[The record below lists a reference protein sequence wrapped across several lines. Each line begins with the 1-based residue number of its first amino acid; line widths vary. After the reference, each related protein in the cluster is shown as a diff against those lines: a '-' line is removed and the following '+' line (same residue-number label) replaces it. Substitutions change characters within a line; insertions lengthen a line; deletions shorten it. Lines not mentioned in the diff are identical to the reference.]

1 MVSDTDSKTRKPSRL
16 LWRLYT
22 SYAILIV
29 VMGSAFGLLT
39 REHFSDNPEAA
50 GKIILLSCIV
60 ATVLALI
67 LGNLLQRKVSGQL
80 EPLTQVA
87 EAYSR
92 GDFSQRAPLILDSET
107 DRLACALNSL
117 ADDLQEQI
125 GSLRAEHN
133 RLRVILGGMKDGIVA
148 IDNGERI
155 VLINPIASRL
165 LNIDHRS
172 NRGREILEA
181 IRSNKVND
189 LLLNTLRTQRP
200 SESEF
205 QMITPLG
212 ERTIVAYTSPLM
224 DASQEVTGALAVFHD
239 ITEVRRLEMVRQD
252 FVANVSHELKTP
264 ITAIRGLAETLEE
277 DPSMASDTRV
287 RFTRKITKQSH
298 RLSLLVSD
306 LLALARLEEHSGSD
320 GFAPMDLRTVV
331 QERITS
337 LSRLETHQIQA
348 RVTSDLGK
356 QPLLVLGEEEE
367 LRQAIGNLID
377 NALKY
382 TPADGEV
389 QVSTGITDDKVH
401 IEVRDSGIGIGTEH
415 LERIFERFYRVDKA
429 RSREVGGT
437 GLGLSIVKHVCINH
451 GGDITVKSE
460 EGAGSV
466 FRMQIPL
473 IPSKKI
479 HAAPQN

>member
-1 MVSDTDSKTRKPSRL
+1 
-16 LWRLYT
+16 
-22 SYAILIV
+22 
-29 VMGSAFGLLT
+29 
-39 REHFSDNPEAA
+39 
-50 GKIILLSCIV
+50 
-60 ATVLALI
+60 
-67 LGNLLQRKVSGQL
+67 
-80 EPLTQVA
+80 
-87 EAYSR
+87 
-92 GDFSQRAPLILDSET
+92 
-107 DRLACALNSL
+107 
-117 ADDLQEQI
+117 
-125 GSLRAEHN
+125 
-133 RLRVILGGMKDGIVA
+133 
-148 IDNGERI
+148 
-155 VLINPIASRL
+155 
-165 LNIDHRS
+165 
-172 NRGREILEA
+172 
-181 IRSNKVND
+181 
-189 LLLNTLRTQRP
+189 
-200 SESEF
+200 
-205 QMITPLG
+205 
-212 ERTIVAYTSPLM
+212 IVAYTSPLM

-389 QVSTGITDDKVH
+389 QV
-401 IEVRDSGIGIGTEH
+401 
-415 LERIFERFYRVDKA
+415 
-429 RSREVGGT
+429 
-437 GLGLSIVKHVCINH
+437 
-451 GGDITVKSE
+451 
-460 EGAGSV
+460 
-466 FRMQIPL
+466 
-473 IPSKKI
+473 
-479 HAAPQN
+479 